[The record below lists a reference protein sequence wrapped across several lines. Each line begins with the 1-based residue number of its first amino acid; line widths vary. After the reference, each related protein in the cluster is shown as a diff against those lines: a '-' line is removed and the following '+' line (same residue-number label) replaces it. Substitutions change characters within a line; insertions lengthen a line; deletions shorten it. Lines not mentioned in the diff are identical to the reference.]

1 MTAVSVSAP
10 TIHFEVHGSKGP
22 FLFLLHGWCCT
33 HTFWR
38 FQVAQLASRF
48 RVVTLD
54 YEGHGLSG
62 PAVEASRLT
71 IGRFADNVIAAAD
84 MLQVEELA
92 LMGHSMGGPVAIEA
106 ALGLVGRCKFI
117 LGVDTFT
124 DDAFYGLRPPDEIEM
139 RVQKFEAHFEDT
151 MIKMVRN
158 ITAPQTDPLI
168 IAEITE
174 VMATSNRQVA
184 LAALKSLL
192 EWDIEAASGYSGGDY
207 QLGDARRQRRTRS
220 FGLGAAFNDRC
231 RPFSDDG
238 EPCRFQF
245 ACTSH
250 SGETWRRL
258 KAVFFRLPEQVL
270 VARPR

>member
-38 FQVAQLASRF
+38 FQVEQLASRF

-192 EWDIEAASGYSGGDY
+192 EWDIEARWPLLDIPVATINSAMLAGSAELDL
-207 QLGDARRQRRTRS
+207 LG
-220 FGLGAAFNDRC
+220 L
-231 RPFSDDG
+231 
-238 EPCRFQF
+238 EL
-245 ACTSH
+245 H
-250 SGETWRRL
+250 SMTGVGHFPMMESP
-258 KAVFFRLPEQVL
+258 AVFNSLALAILEKHG
-270 VARPR
+270 AG

>member
-1 MTAVSVSAP
+1 MACRA
-10 TIHFEVHGSKGP
+10 
-22 FLFLLHGWCCT
+22 
-33 HTFWR
+33 
-38 FQVAQLASRF
+38 
-48 RVVTLD
+48 
-54 YEGHGLSG
+54 Y
-62 PAVEASRLT
+62 AVEASRLT

-84 MLQVEELA
+84 MLQVEELV

-106 ALGLVGRCKFI
+106 ALGLAGRCKFI

-192 EWDIEAASGYSGGDY
+192 EWDIEARWPLLDTFIGSGRTETSKVVSGIYKRD
-207 QLGDARRQRRTRS
+207 
-220 FGLGAAFNDRC
+220 FGHGGTMLADEG
-231 RPFSDDG
+231 
-238 EPCRFQF
+238 
-245 ACTSH
+245 
-250 SGETWRRL
+250 L
-258 KAVFFRLPEQVL
+258 AVVVISPYLPEIMNLSDRILACRQGRVVEEFSL
-270 VARPR
+270 AESTEEKIMCAAVH